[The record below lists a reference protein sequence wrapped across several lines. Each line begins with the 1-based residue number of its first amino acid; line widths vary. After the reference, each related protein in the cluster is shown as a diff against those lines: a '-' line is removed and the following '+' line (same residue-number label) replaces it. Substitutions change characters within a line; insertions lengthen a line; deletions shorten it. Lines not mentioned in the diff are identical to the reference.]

1 MSGEEN
7 VIAEQATENIS
18 KFQEFL
24 DLNGGKLI
32 ATAIIL
38 AIGIILIK
46 IIMKLMAKLLQ
57 KSHIDVTVHKFLLS
71 TIRIVLWILVALTV
85 LQLFN
90 VPMTS
95 IVAALSVCGLAISL
109 AVQDSL
115 SNIASG
121 LIILFSKPF
130 EVNDYIQLGDVE
142 GKVMHINIIHTKLN
156 TFDNKAIY
164 IPNGQVSSEK
174 VINYTREENRR
185 LDLVFSI
192 SYQDDF
198 RVAKQLIAEIVEAH
212 PKALKEPA
220 PLIRVCEHAAS
231 SINIAAKVWVKSED
245 YWDLNFDLLEEV
257 KLAFDEHGINIPFNQ
272 LDVYLK
278 QMKQS

>member
-7 VIAEQATENIS
+7 IIEEQAVENIS

-38 AIGIILIK
+38 AVGMVLIK
-46 IIMKLMAKLLQ
+46 ITMKLMVKLLQ
-57 KSHIDVTVHKFLLS
+57 KSRIDVTVHKFLLS
-71 TIRIVLWILVALTV
+71 TIRIVLWILVALTI

-95 IVAALSVCGLAISL
+95 VVAALSFCGLAVSL

-115 SNIASG
+115 ANVASG

-130 EVNDYIQLGDVE
+130 EVGDYIQLGDIE
-142 GKVMHINIIHTKLN
+142 GRVVHINIIHTKLN
-156 TFDNKAIY
+156 TLDNKAIY
-164 IPNGQVSSEK
+164 VPNGQVSAEK
-174 VINYTREENRR
+174 IVNYTREENRR

-198 RVAKQLIAEIVEAH
+198 RIAKQLIAEIVDAH

-231 SINIAAKVWVKSED
+231 SVNIAVKVWVKSDD

-257 KLAFDEHGINIPFNQ
+257 KLVFDEHGINIPFNQ
-272 LDVYLK
+272 LDVYLR